1 MKKTDYLIAANNF
14 LFYARQRAAPGVP
27 LEINGKKISL
37 VAQDAVLNYGSGHE
51 IWHAFIVLDAN
62 NVRVVKGVFA
72 IRPNAA
78 YWTGWT
84 VEDMP
89 TDKARDKYRE
99 VSNKASWKKT
109 ATGHVSGVN
118 QIK

>member
-1 MKKTDYLIAANNF
+1 MKDYLNTANNF
-14 LFYARQRAAPGVP
+14 LLYARQWAENKGTP

-37 VAQDAVLNYGSGHE
+37 VAQDGVPKYGSWHN

-62 NVRVVKGVFA
+62 NVRVVRGVFA
-72 IRPNAA
+72 VRPNAA

-84 VEDMP
+84 VEDLP

-99 VSNKASWKKT
+99 VSNNASWKKT